1 VSMPDS
7 ILIAGSGALATL
19 FAARLSAAGNPVTMF
34 GTWSQGLTALKAHG
48 AILVRPDGSEVA
60 HPVHVLAETPAVKFQ
75 HALVLVKS
83 WQTERV
89 AVQLGE
95 FLDRDGL
102 AITLQ
107 NGLGNRQILSSLLGA
122 ERVAQ
127 GVTTLG
133 ATLLAPGKVRLG
145 GDGPLSLEVH
155 PRLDALA
162 GLLERAGFQVHLV
175 PDANSLIW
183 GKLVINSAINPL
195 TAILRLKN
203 GELLQNPAAKRLMA
217 NLALETATLA
227 ARQGISLPFPDPVA
241 AVEEVARLTADNLS
255 SMLQDVMRSAPTE
268 IDAICGAI
276 HNLGDSLGFPTPYNG
291 CMYRLVQAISPS

>member
-1 VSMPDS
+1 MPDS

-19 FAARLSAAGNPVTMF
+19 FAARLSAAGIYVTMF
-34 GTWSQGLTALKAHG
+34 GTWSEGLTALDRNG
-48 AILVRPDGSEVA
+48 AILVSPDGAEVA
-60 HPVHVLAETPAVKFQ
+60 HSVHVLTQTSAVKFHQ
-75 HALVLVKS
+75 ALVLVKS

-89 AVQLGE
+89 AVQLAD

-102 AITLQ
+102 VVTLQ
-107 NGLGNRQILSSLLGA
+107 NGLGNRQVLSRLLGPD
-122 ERVAQ
+122 RVSQ

-162 GLLERAGFQVHLV
+162 GLLERAGFQVHIV

-195 TAILRLKN
+195 TAILRIKN
-203 GELLQNPAAKRLMA
+203 GELLQNPAARQLMA
-217 NLALETATLA
+217 NLAHETASLA
-227 ARQGISLPFPDPVA
+227 GRQGIPLPFPDPVA
-241 AVEEVARLTADNLS
+241 AVEQVAQMTSDNLS
-255 SMLQDVMRSAPTE
+255 SMLQDVLRSAPTE

-276 HNLGDSLGFPTPYNG
+276 HNLGDSLGFPTPYNN
-291 CMYRLVQAISPS
+291 CMYRLIQAISPS